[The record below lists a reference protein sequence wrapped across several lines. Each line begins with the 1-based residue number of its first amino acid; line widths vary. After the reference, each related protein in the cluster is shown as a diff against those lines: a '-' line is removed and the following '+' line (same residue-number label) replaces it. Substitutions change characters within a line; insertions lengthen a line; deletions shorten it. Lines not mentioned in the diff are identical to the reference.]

1 MKFILALLL
10 LIPSLSWGESI
21 IYQCKY
27 SKSYT
32 ATFDYPQNI
41 IAIID
46 FNEGKLEKYLEDG
59 NNLTNA
65 YYCENCFSMSNR
77 VNIWTKKYDPWS
89 LSSIDQENARVF
101 EIYAEDLVGHLWKP
115 TKSGYDYQ
123 CQRL

>member
-1 MKFILALLL
+1 MKTLLALLL

-21 IYQCKY
+21 IYHCNFL
-27 SKSYT
+27 KSYT

-46 FNEGKLEKYLEDG
+46 FNEGKLEKYLED
-59 NNLTNA
+59 
-65 YYCENCFSMSNR
+65 YCENCFSMSNR

>member
-1 MKFILALLL
+1 MKTLLALLL

-21 IYQCKY
+21 IYHCNFL
-27 SKSYT
+27 KSYT
-32 ATFDYPQNI
+32 VTFDYPQNI

-89 LSSIDQENARVF
+89 LSTIDQENARVF

>member
-1 MKFILALLL
+1 
-10 LIPSLSWGESI
+10 
-21 IYQCKY
+21 
-27 SKSYT
+27 
-32 ATFDYPQNI
+32 
-41 IAIID
+41 
-46 FNEGKLEKYLEDG
+46 
-59 NNLTNA
+59 
-65 YYCENCFSMSNR
+65 MSNR